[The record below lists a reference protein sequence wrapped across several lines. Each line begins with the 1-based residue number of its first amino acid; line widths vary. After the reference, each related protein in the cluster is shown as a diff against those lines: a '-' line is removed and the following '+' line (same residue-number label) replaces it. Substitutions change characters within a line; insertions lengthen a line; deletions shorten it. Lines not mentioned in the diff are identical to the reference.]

1 MKIHS
6 VYAKFTLQNCS
17 IYLHK
22 VIVSSIKHINVFR
35 RIYLTS
41 KDTVIQML
49 KYYSKYY

>member
-35 RIYLTS
+35 IYSTS
-41 KDTVIQML
+41 KDTVIQMF